1 MKHKIML
8 LITIC
13 IILTF
18 SSSAF
23 AHSGGT
29 DAIDGHHDTAT
40 GEYHYHHGRQAH
52 LHANGVCPYE
62 IGVFTEDYDSSGG
75 FDVAEYVRHKQIQ
88 NQWNALVY
96 QWDNLE
102 EEREELEEKRE
113 ELITNERRVAEKDL
127 QLDRQE
133 KRLNTLLI
141 CNIIL
146 FSASLITAVGS
157 FVYIKKHK
165 SNIK

>member
-18 SSSAF
+18 SLSVF

-29 DAIDGHHDTAT
+29 DAVDGHHDTTT
-40 GEYHYHHGRQAH
+40 GEYHYHHGHPAH
-52 LHANGVCPYE
+52 LHANGICPYE

-75 FDVAEYVRHKQIQ
+75 FDVVEYTRHRQIQ
-88 NQWNALVY
+88 NQWNRLVA
-96 QWDNLE
+96 QWENLE
-102 EEREELEEKRE
+102 EEQRQLEEYSEELSEYDRS
-113 ELITNERRVAEKDL
+113 IAEKEL
-127 QLDRQE
+127 QLNKKE

-141 CNIIL
+141 CSIII
-146 FSASLITAVGS
+146 FSASFKTAVGN